1 MPTLKEIY
9 EGQSNWVFGTNY
21 TKVQPDKDTFI
32 EQELSGIRVKSAV
45 DLNNP
50 LIYGN
55 EAIRIANRS
64 TSSVEKMKAATG
76 GEGGDGGLIGKG
88 LGAITGGKFGQFVFG
103 GKVTSLN
110 QARDGVNSK
119 LGIPGNPIPTFVNNT
134 GELQKGIEPDTMIT
148 LGKIRNDAAGTAFG
162 KFLKQSG
169 GGNFKTIGT
178 QLLGQG
184 ISLVKDKLRTTLF
197 GNPASMGSNTA
208 KPSNGGYE
216 YSSISTYSSQT
227 QEVRNNEVSLD
238 NLVSTTK
245 EKADELKQKALKDIQ
260 SKLPFG
266 KKPEVKNLS
275 NENKYSS
282 VNLNKTVENS
292 KESSLGAISPEKENL
307 LKQKALDE
315 KTAKLPLGETAE
327 DTSTTEES
335 TYSQK
340 VKQQEL
346 DDLTEGTFSR
356 VDLSILPGRNI
367 TRKPTLLK
375 SNDKPLNEIQN
386 QYDSE
391 SNFSSTKS
399 WTLESIGLGTRGDFI
414 NTAGVPENGEY
425 KDIDGTTKTKSEMEA
440 LDLVPFWVSGLD
452 SSTPVF
458 FRTVISGFSETVSP
472 SWSGNKFVGNP
483 YNYYTYSGVERSCS
497 FNLSLFCMNE
507 YELIKNWER
516 ITFLTS
522 KAYPTIKNNLMNPP
536 FIKFRLGDIY
546 NNKTGY
552 IESLTYTLP
561 DNNVWEIDSEGFRLP
576 KFIDVAITI
585 KFVEVPGSELSLY
598 SYNKSAEARAQVK
611 EQINQNQQS
620 VSTSPVTGG
629 GGGEP
634 AQVNVDK
641 TGQVTDKQPEEEKS
655 SQGSSKGV
663 TNINT
668 GKKESTP
675 QQKNETSSD
684 STTQVVISS
693 GINET
698 TDSSYGEISRVISD
712 PAGAKSLSKRYST
725 PSKELIQ
732 VKKEKEN
739 VFYVKEKIKSK
750 DTEVE
755 WAYRPNTVYGMYPG
769 GSTTVWYYTS
779 WNKYLK
785 EENKKLE
792 EDSLF
797 EGLTV

>member
-1 MPTLKEIY
+1 MPTLREIY

-134 GELQKGIEPDTMIT
+134 GELQKGIEPNTMIT
-148 LGKIRNDAAGTAFG
+148 LSKIKNDANGTEFG
-162 KFLKQSG
+162 KFLKQTG
-169 GGNFKTIGT
+169 GGNFRTIGRNI
-178 QLLGQG
+178 LGQG

-238 NLVSTTK
+238 NLASTTK

-292 KESSLGAISPEKENL
+292 KESSLGEISPEKQNL

-335 TYSQK
+335 TYSGK

-391 SNFSSTKS
+391 NNFSSTKS

-629 GGGEP
+629 GGEP

-698 TDSSYGEISRVISD
+698 TDSSYGQISRVISD

-732 VKKEKEN
+732 LKKEKEN

-750 DTEVE
+750 DTELE

-769 GSTTVWYYTS
+769 GSTTVWYYTN

-785 EENKKLE
+785 EENKKVE
-792 EDSLF
+792 EDSY
-797 EGLTV
+797 EGLFV

>member
-1 MPTLKEIY
+1 MPTLREIY

-134 GELQKGIEPDTMIT
+134 GELQKGTEPNTMIT
-148 LGKIRNDAAGTAFG
+148 LSKIKNDANGTEFG
-162 KFLKQSG
+162 KFLKQTG
-169 GGNFKTIGT
+169 GGNFRTIGRNI
-178 QLLGQG
+178 LGQG

-238 NLVSTTK
+238 NLASTTK

-292 KESSLGAISPEKENL
+292 KESSLGTTSPEKQNL

-335 TYSQK
+335 TYSGK

-391 SNFSSTKS
+391 NNFSSTKS

-629 GGGEP
+629 GGEP

-641 TGQVTDKQPEEEKS
+641 TGQVTDKQPEEEK
-655 SQGSSKGV
+655 
-663 TNINT
+663 N
-668 GKKESTP
+668 P
-675 QQKNETSSD
+675 
-684 STTQVVISS
+684 
-693 GINET
+693 
-698 TDSSYGEISRVISD
+698 
-712 PAGAKSLSKRYST
+712 LS
-725 PSKELIQ
+725 
-732 VKKEKEN
+732 
-739 VFYVKEKIKSK
+739 
-750 DTEVE
+750 
-755 WAYRPNTVYGMYPG
+755 
-769 GSTTVWYYTS
+769 
-779 WNKYLK
+779 
-785 EENKKLE
+785 
-792 EDSLF
+792 
-797 EGLTV
+797 

>member
-1 MPTLKEIY
+1 MPTLREIY

-134 GELQKGIEPDTMIT
+134 GELQKGIEPNTMIT
-148 LGKIRNDAAGTAFG
+148 LSKIKNDANGTEFG
-162 KFLKQSG
+162 KFLKQTG
-169 GGNFKTIGT
+169 GGNFRTIGRNI
-178 QLLGQG
+178 LGQG

-238 NLVSTTK
+238 NLASTTK

-292 KESSLGAISPEKENL
+292 KESSLGEISPEKQNL

-335 TYSQK
+335 TYSGK

-391 SNFSSTKS
+391 NNFSSTKS

-629 GGGEP
+629 GGEP

-698 TDSSYGEISRVISD
+698 TDSSYGQISRVISD

-732 VKKEKEN
+732 LKKEKEN

-750 DTEVE
+750 DTELE

-769 GSTTVWYYTS
+769 GSTTIWYYTN

-785 EENKKLE
+785 EENKKVE
-792 EDSLF
+792 EDSY
-797 EGLTV
+797 EGLFV

>member
-1 MPTLKEIY
+1 MPTLREIY

-134 GELQKGIEPDTMIT
+134 GELQKGIEPNTMIT
-148 LGKIRNDAAGTAFG
+148 LSKIKNDANGTEFG
-162 KFLKQSG
+162 KFLKQTG
-169 GGNFKTIGT
+169 GGNFRTIGRNI
-178 QLLGQG
+178 LGQG

-238 NLVSTTK
+238 NLASTTK

-292 KESSLGAISPEKENL
+292 KESSLGTTSPEKQNL

-335 TYSQK
+335 TYSGK

-391 SNFSSTKS
+391 NNFSSTKS

-629 GGGEP
+629 GGEP

-698 TDSSYGEISRVISD
+698 TDSSYGQISRVISD

-732 VKKEKEN
+732 LKKEKEN

-750 DTEVE
+750 DTELE

-769 GSTTVWYYTS
+769 GSTTIWYYTN

-785 EENKKLE
+785 EENKKVE
-792 EDSLF
+792 EDSY
-797 EGLTV
+797 EGLFV

>member
-1 MPTLKEIY
+1 M
-9 EGQSNWVFGTNY
+9 
-21 TKVQPDKDTFI
+21 
-32 EQELSGIRVKSAV
+32 
-45 DLNNP
+45 
-50 LIYGN
+50 
-55 EAIRIANRS
+55 
-64 TSSVEKMKAATG
+64 
-76 GEGGDGGLIGKG
+76 GE
-88 LGAITGGKFGQFVFG
+88 
-103 GKVTSLN
+103 
-110 QARDGVNSK
+110 
-119 LGIPGNPIPTFVNNT
+119 
-134 GELQKGIEPDTMIT
+134 
-148 LGKIRNDAAGTAFG
+148 TAE
-162 KFLKQSG
+162 
-169 GGNFKTIGT
+169 
-178 QLLGQG
+178 
-184 ISLVKDKLRTTLF
+184 D
-197 GNPASMGSNTA
+197 
-208 KPSNGGYE
+208 
-216 YSSISTYSSQT
+216 
-227 QEVRNNEVSLD
+227 
-238 NLVSTTK
+238 
-245 EKADELKQKALKDIQ
+245 
-260 SKLPFG
+260 
-266 KKPEVKNLS
+266 KNLS

-292 KESSLGAISPEKENL
+292 KESSLGTTSPEKQNL

-335 TYSQK
+335 TYSGK

-391 SNFSSTKS
+391 NNFSSTKS

-629 GGGEP
+629 GGEP

-698 TDSSYGEISRVISD
+698 TDSSYGQISRVISD

-732 VKKEKEN
+732 LKKEKEN

-750 DTEVE
+750 DTELE

-769 GSTTVWYYTS
+769 GSTTIWYYTN

-785 EENKKLE
+785 EENKKVE
-792 EDSLF
+792 EDSY
-797 EGLTV
+797 EGLFV